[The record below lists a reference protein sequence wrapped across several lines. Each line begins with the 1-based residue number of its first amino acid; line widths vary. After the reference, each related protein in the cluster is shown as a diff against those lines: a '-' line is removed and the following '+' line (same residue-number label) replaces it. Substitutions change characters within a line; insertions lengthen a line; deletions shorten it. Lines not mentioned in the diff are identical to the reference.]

1 MCNNTRNIILRTQ
14 SEESLQRHSELSWIF
29 KRLAVLKKAAFT
41 LAEVLITL
49 GIIGVVAAITLPPL
63 VKNYQKQVWV
73 NQLRKSTSMFTQGYR
88 KWLADEGADI
98 LCNTKIYSTEVNI
111 YSAHLYPE
119 MGYTQYRVKRY
130 FDHMKKYFNIVYI
143 GPIEG
148 YSYRK
153 LGATTSNSV
162 PSHVILLSDGTM
174 FFNYSFSC
182 GINRITLDLNGK
194 KGPNTMGRDIFIIGI
209 NEYGFV
215 VPIDDFDSRFC
226 NPKNV
231 AEHGSASGYGCYKKI
246 LEDKWKMNY

>member
-1 MCNNTRNIILRTQ
+1 
-14 SEESLQRHSELSWIF
+14 
-29 KRLAVLKKAAFT
+29 
-41 LAEVLITL
+41 
-49 GIIGVVAAITLPPL
+49 
-63 VKNYQKQVWV
+63 
-73 NQLRKSTSMFTQGYR
+73 MFTQGYR

-148 YSYRK
+148 YSYRN
-153 LGATTSNSV
+153 LGAPTSNSV
-162 PSHVILLSDGTM
+162 RSNHVILLSDGTM
-174 FFNYSFSC
+174 FFNYSFNC
-182 GINRITLDLNGK
+182 GINDVYLDLNGK
-194 KGPNTMGRDIFIIGI
+194 KGPNMLGRDIFRIGI

-215 VPIDDFDSRFC
+215 VPIGYFGSRYC
-226 NPKNV
+226 NPKE
-231 AEHGSASGYGCYKKI
+231 AAKDYSASGNGCYKKI